1 MYFQIKNILKIN
13 HYYTLKHTLTNK
25 NKEKKI
31 NRSISLSLSLSLSH
45 THTHTHTL
53 IKKKFLPSAPLM

>member
-31 NRSISLSLSLSLSH
+31 NLSLSL
-45 THTHTHTL
+45 THTHTY
-53 IKKKFLPSAPLM
+53 